1 MRPPLRVYRTGGGET
16 GDMSDYEESGRGMA
30 DTGGHR
36 VLIVSAAM
44 GGGHLQISREL
55 ARRLEERGH
64 DTRVVDILE
73 VMPRPAGRWLHRLY
87 PWLVNRAPRL
97 YQLVYDVFFVADQTA
112 GERAGIPVR
121 LSLRRLG
128 RLADDFR
135 PDVAVSTHPLSALA
149 LGELRRRG
157 RLSCPALTMITTFS
171 VNNLWIHPAADLELC
186 ISEDAAQDAARRA
199 GRPAEVVGPVV
210 RPAFLEPAGTTV
222 RARVRTELGLPAEGR
237 VALVT
242 TGSMGL
248 AGSAEQAARAIASLP
263 GWTPVVV
270 CGRSE
275 ELRQRIR
282 RLPGV
287 VALGWVEDVPPLL
300 AAADVLVDNAG
311 GMSSKEALG
320 FGLPVVTFRPISGHG
335 RDDAAALQRLGLTDV
350 VEDEPRLLAVLRDLV
365 ADEARYKERAARG
378 KELFVAD
385 AATVVARIA
394 ADGVAAP
401 GGQGH

>member
-1 MRPPLRVYRTGGGET
+1 
-16 GDMSDYEESGRGMA
+16 MA

-36 VLIVSAAM
+36 VLILSAAM

-64 DTRVVDILE
+64 EAHVVDILE
-73 VMPRPAGRWLHRLY
+73 QMPRPVGWWLYRLY

-97 YQLVYDVFFVADQTA
+97 YQLVYDVFFVADQA
-112 GERAGIPVR
+112 RGERAGIPVR
-121 LSLRRLG
+121 LALPRLG
-128 RLADDFR
+128 RLVDDLR

-157 RLSCPALTMITTFS
+157 RLHRPALTMITTFS
-171 VNNLWIHPAADLELC
+171 VNNLWIHPDADLELC
-186 ISEDAAQDAARRA
+186 ISEDAARDAERRT
-199 GRPAEVVGPVV
+199 GRAAEVVGPVV
-210 RPAFLEPAGTTV
+210 RPAFLEPAGPAV
-222 RARVRTELGLPAEGR
+222 RARVREELGVSPDGR

-248 AGSAEQAARAIASLP
+248 AGSAERAATAIASLP
-263 GWTPVVV
+263 GWQPVVV
-270 CGRSE
+270 CGRNE
-275 ELRQRIR
+275 ELRRR
-282 RLPGV
+282 MSRLPGV
-287 VALGWVEDVPPLL
+287 VAVGWVDDVPSLL

-335 RDDAAALQRLGLTDV
+335 RDDAAALERLGLTDV
-350 VEDEPRLLAVLRDLV
+350 VEDEQRLREVLQGLV
-365 ADEARYKERAARG
+365 ADEARYKERASRG

-385 AATVVARIA
+385 AATVVARVA
-394 ADGVAAP
+394 ADGTSA
-401 GGQGH
+401 GDR